1 MKKTWLIISLLG
13 FTLTGGVY
21 AQSKPGAAAATRTVN
36 GQGKAA
42 ATSSEEPVTPGF
54 LAPDFQMQTARRS
67 RESAVVATP
76 GRGNEIRV
84 RKKILS
90 GIAVQVVKTRNPLQ
104 LINPFAPAEY
114 GSGWDNVVRDTGTG
128 NPVGLKVLAVGFN

>member
-1 MKKTWLIISLLG
+1 MKRTWLIISLFGL
-13 FTLTGGVY
+13 TLTGGVY
-21 AQSKPGAAAATRTVN
+21 AQTKPGVAAVSRAAN
-36 GQGKAA
+36 GPGKAA
-42 ATSSEEPVTPGF
+42 APSREEPVTPGF

-84 RKKILS
+84 RKKVLS

>member
-13 FTLTGGVY
+13 FTLTGGVH
-21 AQSKPGAAAATRTVN
+21 AQTAIGST
-36 GQGKAA
+36 
-42 ATSSEEPVTPGF
+42 ATSRSGNGAGKPPVMTKEEPVTPGF
-54 LAPDFQMQTARRS
+54 LAPDIQAPTARRS

-76 GRGNEIRV
+76 GRGNEVRV
-84 RKKILS
+84 RKKVLS
-90 GIAVQVVKTRNPLQ
+90 GIAVQAVKTRNPLQ